1 MIFES
6 VKMQKP
12 LLLCYLLFSIV
23 MMMVDGVAMWDAFLQ
38 KHSTNE
44 ILVTGMVTL

>member
-6 VKMQKP
+6 VKMQKIITMLP
-12 LLLCYLLFSIV
+12 FVLHCHD
-23 MMMVDGVAMWDAFLQ
+23 DGVAMWDAFLQ